1 MKFSV
6 SRDVLLKPL
15 LQVSGVVEK
24 RQTLPVLA
32 NVLVVLRGQRLT
44 LTGTDLEIELV
55 ANMDLES
62 EFGDGEITIPAKKL
76 MDICKS
82 LPAESTIEFVQ
93 DGQRLNL
100 KCASSKF
107 SLSTLPASEFPS
119 LEETQGT
126 IQFEIKRND
135 LKQLADRTGF
145 AMAQQDVRYYLN
157 GMLFE
162 LLNTRLRTVATD
174 GHRLAM
180 SECEVITTIPTSLP
194 LQAIVPRK
202 GVLEIARL
210 LSDGDDFVTVTL
222 SKNHIRVQDS
232 QYTFTS
238 KLIDGRFPDYDR
250 VVPKSGNKTVT
261 GSKDALKQAFSR
273 ASILSNEKYRG
284 VRLLL
289 NENQLKIVANNPEQD
304 EAEET
309 VNVDYSG
316 ESLEIGFNVSY
327 LLDVMNAV
335 KGQQIKFTLADG
347 NTSALVE
354 DAADDT
360 AVYVVMPMRY

>member
-6 SRDVLLKPL
+6 SRDALLKPL

-32 NVLVVLRGQRLT
+32 NVLMVLRGQSLS

-55 ANMDLES
+55 ANTALDG
-62 EFGDGEITIPAKKL
+62 EFGDGEITVPAKKL
-76 MDICKS
+76 VDICKS
-82 LPAESTIEFVQ
+82 LPAESKIEFTQ

-100 KCASSKF
+100 KCASSRF

-126 IQFEIKRND
+126 IQFQVKRND
-135 LKQLADRTGF
+135 LKQVADRTAF

-162 LLNTRLRTVATD
+162 LFNTRLRTVATD

-180 SECEVITTIPTSLP
+180 SECEVTPSEPTTAP

-210 LSDGDDFVTVTL
+210 LSDGDEVLNVIL
-222 SKNHIRVQDS
+222 SKNHVRIQDS

-250 VVPKSGNKTVT
+250 VIPKSGNKNVI
-261 GSKDALKQAFSR
+261 GQKDALKQAFSR

-284 VRLLL
+284 VRLVLTDG
-289 NENQLKIVANNPEQD
+289 QLQIIANNPEQE

-309 VNVDYSG
+309 VSVDYSG

-327 LLDVMNAV
+327 LLDVLNAV
-335 KGQQIKFTLADG
+335 KGQQVKFTLADS
-347 NTSALVE
+347 NSSALIE
-354 DAADDT
+354 DAADGS
-360 AVYVVMPMRY
+360 AVYVVMPMRF